1 MKDRSEMSGGQESA
15 PFPVEPRCDWYEMV
29 VEDEQER
36 RAVEAKEREKW
47 RKCVGEQWKQQR
59 AEVRG
64 ESEPRR
70 RVL

>member
-1 MKDRSEMSGGQESA
+1 
-15 PFPVEPRCDWYEMV
+15 MV

-36 RAVEAKEREKW
+36 RAVEARERERL
-47 RKCVGEQWKQQR
+47 RKCAREQWKQQR
-59 AEVRG
+59 AELRG